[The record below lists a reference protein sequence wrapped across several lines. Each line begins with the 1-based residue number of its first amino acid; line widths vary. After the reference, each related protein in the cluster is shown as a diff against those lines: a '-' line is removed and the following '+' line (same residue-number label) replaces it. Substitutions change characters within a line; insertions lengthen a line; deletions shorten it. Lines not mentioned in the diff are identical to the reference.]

1 MTNEKCAENVQLKE
15 LQNLYSRP
23 LTAQEADFAAQHLS
37 LVRWFLHEQGLD
49 ESEWFDVVIF
59 RYLLS
64 VKRWHSQPHLKAY
77 SFSTIAVKAM
87 HSAVSGERRK
97 QMRRVET
104 VSLNTTRSGR
114 LYCRLSI
121 KGREPC
127 SCTDKTVI

>member
-1 MTNEKCAENVQLKE
+1 MTNEKRAENIQIKE

-23 LTAQEADFAAQHLS
+23 LTAQESDFAAQHLS
-37 LVRWFLHEQGLD
+37 LVWWFLHEQGLD
-49 ESEWFDVVIF
+49 EAEWFDVVIF

-104 VSLNTTRSGR
+104 VSLNTPIPRTNG
-114 LYCRLSI
+114 LVLEDCI
-121 KGREPC
+121 AA
-127 SCTDKTVI
+127 

>member
-23 LTAQEADFAAQHLS
+23 LTAQESDFAAQHLS
-37 LVRWFLHEQGLD
+37 LVRWFLYEQGLD

-87 HSAVSGERRK
+87 RSAVSGERRK

-104 VSLNTTRSGR
+104 VSLNTPIPRTNG
-114 LYCRLSI
+114 LVLEDCI
-121 KGREPC
+121 AA
-127 SCTDKTVI
+127 

>member
-23 LTAQEADFAAQHLS
+23 LTAQESDFAAQHLS

-64 VKRWHSQPHLKAY
+64 VKRCDSQPHLKAY

-104 VSLNTTRSGR
+104 VSLNTPIPRTNG
-114 LYCRLSI
+114 LVLEDCI
-121 KGREPC
+121 AA
-127 SCTDKTVI
+127 

>member
-23 LTAQEADFAAQHLS
+23 LTAQESDFAAQHLS
-37 LVRWFLHEQGLD
+37 LVRWFLYEQGLD

-77 SFSTIAVKAM
+77 SFSSIAVKAM

-104 VSLNTTRSGR
+104 VSLNTPIPRTNG
-114 LYCRLSI
+114 LVLEDCI
-121 KGREPC
+121 AA
-127 SCTDKTVI
+127 